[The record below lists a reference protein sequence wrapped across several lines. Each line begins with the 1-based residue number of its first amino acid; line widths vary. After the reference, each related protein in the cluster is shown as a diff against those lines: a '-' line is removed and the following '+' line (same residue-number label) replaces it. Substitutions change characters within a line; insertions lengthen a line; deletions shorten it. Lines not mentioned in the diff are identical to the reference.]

1 MTQFSN
7 GTNIRTRPINMF
19 WQNKWQE
26 ESEDNKVASE
36 IIETPEKYLLSAEGP
51 YNAQGGTAGCA
62 LQVLAVT
69 LGVGSVFAGSARMT
83 QLFRVGSL
91 TWREWLRLSAVGAGA
106 NYLGTWASIYA
117 LGDANAYKYH
127 WMAYY
132 YVKSCNRWE
141 GRKILSNAPMM
152 Y

>member
-19 WQNKWQE
+19 WQANWQE
-26 ESEDNKVASE
+26 TSEDNKVANE
-36 IIETPEKYLLSAEGP
+36 IISSPDKYLLSHEGL
-51 YNAQGGTAGCA
+51 YNAAGGTAGMA

-69 LGVGSVFAGSARMT
+69 IGVGSVFAGSARMT
-83 QLFRVGSL
+83 QLFRVGGF
-91 TWREWLRLSAVGAGA
+91 TWREWATLSGAALGA
-106 NYLGTWASIYA
+106 NYVGTWASVYG

-132 YVKSCNRWE
+132 FVKSCNRWE
-141 GRKILSNAPMM
+141 GRKILTNAPMM